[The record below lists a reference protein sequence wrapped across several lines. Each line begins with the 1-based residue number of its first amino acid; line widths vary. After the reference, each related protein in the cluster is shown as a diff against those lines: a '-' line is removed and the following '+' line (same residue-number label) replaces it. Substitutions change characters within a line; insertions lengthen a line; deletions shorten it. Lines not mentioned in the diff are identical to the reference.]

1 MNQTIYKSHTH
12 GPIPLSAKGKR
23 LMQYLREEIGK
34 CLQKNEWTREVSYA
48 RGELAK
54 YMSELEKRPA
64 PAAPV
69 PPTMRPKW
77 TPNYLGGYQKLL
89 ADMRGDVEQA
99 SNKAFKDALLYGEG
113 RVKVSHVPD
122 RETWGWAPNIYSGS
136 LKENLIQ
143 GARANLVMIDDP
155 QNEQELDMSKK
166 AVATR
171 KRAAKAQAKM
181 QLAGVRFIHG
191 PKLDT
196 IYTYK
201 AKRTAKLHLGQ
212 EVVVRNQHGTSV
224 GIVVQL
230 EQPMPLGYTMETVV
244 ELTDK
249 VAAI

>member
-1 MNQTIYKSHTH
+1 MSIYKSHTH
-12 GPIPLSAKGKR
+12 GPIPLSHEGKR
-23 LMQYLREEIGK
+23 LMHTLRIAIQEAI
-34 CLQKNEWTREVSYA
+34 QKGDYNQTNAVAHA

-54 YMSELEKRPA
+54 YMSALEGQTSPDPAYRQKPAMSATEVNIMRQKKIEGAFKSWFDRPFS
-64 PAAPV
+64 
-69 PPTMRPKW
+69 
-77 TPNYLGGYQKLL
+77 GYGRLR
-89 ADMRGDVEQA
+89 ADMRKDA
-99 SNKAFKDALLYGEG
+99 DALLYD
-113 RVKVSHVPD
+113 KVSGTTTG
-122 RETWGWAPNIYSGS
+122 RWRSGG

-230 EQPMPLGYTMETVV
+230 DQPMPLGYTMETVV

>member
-23 LMQYLREEIGK
+23 LMHTLRIAIQEAI
-34 CLQKNEWTREVSYA
+34 QKGDYNQTNAVAHA

-89 ADMRGDVEQA
+89 ADMRKDA
-99 SNKAFKDALLYGEG
+99 DALLYDDKGSGTTTG
-113 RVKVSHVPD
+113 R
-122 RETWGWAPNIYSGS
+122 WSGG

-224 GIVVQL
+224 GIMVQL
-230 EQPMPLGYTMETVV
+230 DQPMPLGYTMETVV